1 MCVCDPSK
9 GFFFA
14 LFFSGFVVFNGRH
27 DDVAEHP
34 SRGHTTVPF
43 FEGLFDGHEEE
54 KKITTH
60 ERVIEDAI
68 K

>member
-1 MCVCDPSK
+1 MCDPTK
-9 GFFFA
+9 VFFA

-43 FEGLFDGHEEE
+43 FEGLFDGHEE